1 MVKYKDNLISI
12 QLIFAFLIPF
22 TPHLNISNNLQLDD
36 VPVILFF
43 LLFLVNCFI
52 KNITRVFLK
61 ELIPLF
67 LFFIYISI
75 QNLVINNSI
84 IYSENLR
91 YFFYILLL
99 ITILNIDDLSF
110 IDKFYKYSLIFA
122 SVFSILFYF
131 LEIDFGVDAYEYWKI
146 GFNENKWIF
155 TSGRMNG
162 LQAGGPNA
170 FGAIIACL
178 TIYTVSK
185 FPSPKYNF
193 LVLIGLLGCFFT
205 YSRASIVILILIL
218 LTYLIIKADLIKL
231 GLLFASILITIN
243 FGFIERITSE
253 AETQGIEDRIQ
264 MQQASVSDIS
274 SRNLSQNILGY
285 GHGNFGVVRDQ
296 IKSLEEFSKD
306 LRPTGP
312 HNSFLFVVL
321 DYVFLG
327 LILFLNIFLIPFIK
341 FLSNLKV
348 NMFRPEYLFLGTF
361 VALSFTGDF
370 IQNHSISVI
379 FFVTLFKTFQDISN
393 E

>member
-131 LEIDFGVDAYEYWKI
+131 LEIDFGVDAYEYWK
-146 GFNENKWIF
+146 FN
-155 TSGRMNG
+155 S
-162 LQAGGPNA
+162 
-170 FGAIIACL
+170 
-178 TIYTVSK
+178 
-185 FPSPKYNF
+185 
-193 LVLIGLLGCFFT
+193 
-205 YSRASIVILILIL
+205 
-218 LTYLIIKADLIKL
+218 
-231 GLLFASILITIN
+231 
-243 FGFIERITSE
+243 
-253 AETQGIEDRIQ
+253 
-264 MQQASVSDIS
+264 
-274 SRNLSQNILGY
+274 
-285 GHGNFGVVRDQ
+285 
-296 IKSLEEFSKD
+296 
-306 LRPTGP
+306 
-312 HNSFLFVVL
+312 
-321 DYVFLG
+321 
-327 LILFLNIFLIPFIK
+327 
-341 FLSNLKV
+341 
-348 NMFRPEYLFLGTF
+348 
-361 VALSFTGDF
+361 
-370 IQNHSISVI
+370 
-379 FFVTLFKTFQDISN
+379 
-393 E
+393 